1 MSPLEAIRLV
11 AGREVRERLQGRV
24 IWITTAIMVLAVVAA
39 IVIPALL
46 HQPSG
51 PNKIGLV
58 GDAAQAAGPDIAAA
72 AKLLKV
78 PVRTVPVASEEQA
91 KSEVRAGRLP
101 VALLLGPSGTTAL
114 VQQAVPSS
122 VELVIAYALQA
133 RHQAEVLSAA
143 NVPPQVIAQTLQP
156 ITIRTDALA
165 PAPNINSGRY
175 VAAFASALLLYVS
188 LLTYGQL
195 VASGVA
201 QEKTSRTAEV
211 LLATLRP
218 SQLLAGKVTGIGA
231 CALGQMAVTVGA
243 GLVANALAHSSLIP
257 ATTWALLP
265 AVLLWFLL
273 GYVLYSFAF
282 AAAGSLVSRQE
293 EVNMV
298 SSPFTVLLVG
308 SYLLMFAALSD
319 PNAPW
324 VVGLSFVP
332 PLAPI
337 FMPVRIALG
346 SVPAWQVAASAVLIL
361 AATAGVIA
369 VAARIYSR
377 ALVRSGGRLSWR
389 AAWRTPR

>member
-46 HQPSG
+46 HQPSA

-72 AKLLKV
+72 AKVLKV
-78 PVRTVPVASEEQA
+78 SVRTVPVASEEQA

-101 VALLLGPSGTTAL
+101 VALVLGPSGTTAL
-114 VQQAVPSS
+114 VQQAVPQS

-133 RHQAEVLSAA
+133 RHQAEVLAAA

-165 PAPNINSGRY
+165 PAPNIDSGRY

-218 SQLLAGKVTGIGA
+218 SQLLTGKVAGIGA

-243 GLVANALAHSSLIP
+243 GLVANALAHSALIP

-308 SYLLMFAALSD
+308 SYLLMFAALGD

-377 ALVRSGGRLSWR
+377 ALVRSG
-389 AAWRTPR
+389 